1 MKKYLHSNIPQLI
14 SKRLINMEI
23 DSPMIKEIFCDL
35 SCLIN
40 RLSIVPEK
48 KNCKKKQKNKKKPKE
63 IVYGKYFLRKF
74 ERQPQC
80 LALLRYFFNTSLY

>member
-48 KNCKKKQKNKKKPKE
+48 KIVKKNKKIKKTQRNCLW
-63 IVYGKYFLRKF
+63 KTFLTKI
-74 ERQPQC
+74 
-80 LALLRYFFNTSLY
+80 

>member
-48 KNCKKKQKNKKKPKE
+48 KNCKKKQKNKKNPKKLSME
-63 IVYGKYFLRKF
+63 NISYENLRD
-74 ERQPQC
+74 
-80 LALLRYFFNTSLY
+80 NHSV

>member
-48 KNCKKKQKNKKKPKE
+48 KIVKKNKKIKKNPKKLSME
-63 IVYGKYFLRKF
+63 NISYENLRD
-74 ERQPQC
+74 
-80 LALLRYFFNTSLY
+80 NHSV

>member
-1 MKKYLHSNIPQLI
+1 
-14 SKRLINMEI
+14 MEI

-48 KNCKKKQKNKKKPKE
+48 KNCKKKQKNKKTPKKLSME
-63 IVYGKYFLRKF
+63 NISYENLRD
-74 ERQPQC
+74 
-80 LALLRYFFNTSLY
+80 NHSV